1 MRRIL
6 TLGVAWA
13 VAAVVAAVVAWQGV
27 GLVGD
32 QVTDQRPATL
42 SAADVEAE
50 LAGTATPTGARGTAT
65 TTSGPT
71 TTSPAPPPTT
81 APAAPVVTTVLR
93 SYPVTG
99 GTAVLSFGPDG
110 VVGLTATPWTG
121 YTVRSNPHD
130 GGGWRVEFEGPAGR
144 SRIDGWWDGGP
155 QERVEDATGTR
166 SGDDDADD
174 HGGGDD

>member
-32 QVTDQRPATL
+32 QVTDDRPATL
-42 SAADVEAE
+42 SAAEVEAR
-50 LAGTATPTGARGTAT
+50 LAGTATPTGDGGTPTTSAPTAT
-65 TTSGPT
+65 TS
-71 TTSPAPPPTT
+71 APPTSV
-81 APAAPVVTTVLR
+81 PAVTPVHRPYT
-93 SYPVTG
+93 VTG
-99 GTAVLSFGPDG
+99 GTAVLSFSPEG
-110 VVGLTATPWTG
+110 VSPVSAVPSTG
-121 YTVRSNPHD
+121 YTVRSTPHD
-130 GGGWRVEFEGPAGR
+130 SGGWRIEFEGPAGR
-144 SRIDGWWDGGP
+144 SRIDAWWDGGP
-155 QERVEDATGTR
+155 RESVEDAAGTR